1 MNRPSL
7 TITYIVKA
15 FPCNYDEGYGNV
27 SVAKKVHRG
36 SGETYLFTS
45 RQALRYSLVNWLVE
59 HKIWKYADLTVQS
72 EEKSEDTAEAK
83 TTETAK
89 KTVIQY
95 NSEQLKR
102 DLPEEADL
110 FGYMITI
117 GKQRAI
123 TRAAIAKLTHLISL
137 EPWYGDQE
145 LLTNKNFADRLKR
158 NPDMANIE
166 TGYNYYKYTLSVDLD
181 KVGEDDNFNHH
192 LPKDEKIRRVCDLI
206 EATKFLFRDIR
217 GRREDLKPLFV
228 IGGVFPI
235 KSPFFHN
242 SVNIEF
248 KGSKPYITWE
258 GIKQVLETMIN
269 EKNKVNDFTFK
280 GIQKGE
286 FGDDFGIN
294 ESPFEALDKIKEE
307 IVKAYNEE

>member
-1 MNRPSL
+1 MNRPAL

-27 SVAKKVHRG
+27 SIAKKVHRG
-36 SGETYLFTS
+36 TGETYLFTS
-45 RQALRYSLVNWLVE
+45 RQALRYSIVNWLVE
-59 HKIWKYADLTVQS
+59 HNIWKYAQLTPAAG
-72 EEKSEDTAEAK
+72 EG
-83 TTETAK
+83 
-89 KTVIQY
+89 VIQY
-95 NSEQLKR
+95 NPDQLRKEF
-102 DLPEEADL
+102 PEEADL
-110 FGYMITI
+110 FGYMITA
-117 GKQRAI
+117 GRGQRAQ
-123 TRAAIAKLTHLISL
+123 TRAAVAKLTHMISF
-137 EPWYGDQE
+137 EPWCGDQE

-166 TGYNYYKYTLSVDLD
+166 TGYSYYKYSLSVDLD

-192 LPKDEKIRRVCDLI
+192 LQKEEKIRRVCSLI

-242 SVNIEF
+242 SVNIVF

-258 GIKQVLETMIN
+258 GIKQVLETKVN

-280 GIQKGE
+280 GILKGE
-286 FGDDFGIN
+286 FGDDLDIN

-307 IVKAYNEE
+307 VAKAYNEQ

>member
-45 RQALRYSLVNWLVE
+45 RQALRYSIVNWLVE
-59 HKIWKYADLTVQS
+59 HNIWKYAQLTP
-72 EEKSEDTAEAK
+72 AEG
-83 TTETAK
+83 
-89 KTVIQY
+89 VIQY
-95 NSEQLKR
+95 NPDQLRKEF
-102 DLPEEADL
+102 LEEADL
-110 FGYMITI
+110 FGYMITA
-117 GKQRAI
+117 GRGQQAQ
-123 TRAAIAKLTHLISL
+123 TRAAVAKLTHLISL
-137 EPWYGDQE
+137 EPWRGDQE

-166 TGYNYYKYTLSVDLD
+166 TGYSYYKYSLSVDLD

-192 LPKDEKIRRVCDLI
+192 LPKEEKIRRVCGLI
-206 EATKFLFRDIR
+206 EATKFLYRDIR

-242 SVNIEF
+242 NVNIEF
-248 KGSKPYITWE
+248 RGSKPYITWE

-269 EKNKVNDFTFK
+269 EKNKVDDFTFK

-286 FGDDFGIN
+286 FGNDLDI
-294 ESPFEALDKIKEE
+294 EKSPFEALDEIKEE
-307 IVKAYNEE
+307 VVKAYNE

>member
-45 RQALRYSLVNWLVE
+45 RQALRYSIVNWLVE
-59 HKIWKYADLTVQS
+59 QKIWKYAQLTS
-72 EEKSEDTAEAK
+72 AEGVK
-83 TTETAK
+83 
-89 KTVIQY
+89 QY
-95 NSEQLKR
+95 NPEQLR
-102 DLPEEADL
+102 SEFPQEADL
-110 FGYMITI
+110 FGYMITA
-117 GKQRAI
+117 GRGQQAQ
-123 TRAAIAKLTHLISL
+123 TRAAVAKLTHLISL

-145 LLTNKNFADRLKR
+145 LLTNKNFADRLKE

-181 KVGEDDNFNHH
+181 KVGEDENFNHH
-192 LPKDEKIRRVCDLI
+192 LTKEEKIKRVCDLI

-217 GRREDLKPLFV
+217 GKRESLIPLFI
-228 IGGVFPI
+228 IGGVYHI

-242 SVNIEF
+242 AVNIEF

-258 GIKQVLETMIN
+258 GINQVLETKIN

-307 IVKAYNEE
+307 VVKAYNEQ